1 MSTLYDEVM
10 KKEDREEEEH
20 EDRDVQKRQILEI
33 YLLDKDLDL
42 LTRFDI

>member
-20 EDRDVQKRQILEI
+20 EDRDVQKRH
-33 YLLDKDLDL
+33 KFW
-42 LTRFDI
+42 RFTCLIKI